1 MFTVIIYPP
10 DNQGG
15 RRVRA
20 DGTILGR
27 AYRLRDVVAFLQEAG
42 MEGIDDLDVIRSDDI
57 EWRGGGPE
65 VWAH

>member
-1 MFTVIIYPP
+1 MITIIVYPP

-20 DGTILGR
+20 DGTLLGR
-27 AYRLRDVVAFLQEAG
+27 AYRLRDVVALLQEAG
-42 MEGIDDLDVIRSDDI
+42 LEGIDDLDVIRSDDI

-65 VWAH
+65 VWPH